1 MVRKFLVFT
10 LIFGGLS
17 FVQAQDQKPNK
28 KVIIIN
34 KTNDNGKITE
44 TRKEAEGVDADKL
57 LEEMKADGIENI
69 NIDTEGG
76 KRVISITKSE
86 SKSNSDSKGE
96 KVKIIKIDGENVNE
110 MEWEGDGDMPEEMA
124 NELKNIQISKIK
136 DGENMM
142 ITIDAD
148 TPADSRQM
156 EWAEGKSGNKKMK
169 MIRREDSDR
178 MYFPE
183 KERKFM
189 FRDNM
194 NANSNKASLGVTI
207 DDTQEGVV
215 ITDIVD
221 GSAAA
226 KAGLRRGDTILKIND
241 TYIFTS
247 DGLLKALSPFNPGE
261 SIKVRYIRVGKEK
274 SVKAT
279 LTKRP

>member
-1 MVRKFLVFT
+1 MVKKFLVLT

-28 KVIIIN
+28 KVVIIN

-44 TRKEAEGVDADKL
+44 TRKEAEGDDADKL
-57 LEEMKADGIENI
+57 IEEMKADGIDNI

-76 KRVISITKSE
+76 TKTISITKST
-86 SKSNSDSKGE
+86 SKTTSKDGKDE
-96 KVKIIKIDGENVNE
+96 DTNIKIIKIDGDNVNE
-110 MEWEGDGDMPEEMA
+110 MEWKGDGDMPEEMA
-124 NELKNIQISKIK
+124 KELKNININKVV
-136 DGENMM
+136 DGDNMT
-142 ITIDAD
+142 ITIDAESD
-148 TPADSRQM
+148 DQPKDLT
-156 EWAEGKSGNKKMK
+156 EGKPKNRKMK

-183 KERKFM
+183 RERKFM
-189 FRDNM
+189 YRDNM
-194 NANSNKASLGVTI
+194 NSNKASLGVSI

-241 TYIFTS
+241 KYIFTS

-261 SIKVRYIRVGKEK
+261 SIKVRYIRDGNEK
-274 SVKAT
+274 SAKAT
-279 LTKRP
+279 LTKRS

>member
-17 FVQAQDQKPNK
+17 FVQAQDQKTNK

>member
-1 MVRKFLVFT
+1 MVKKFLVLT

-28 KVIIIN
+28 KVVIIN

-44 TRKEAEGVDADKL
+44 TRKEAEGDDADKL
-57 LEEMKADGIENI
+57 IEEMKADGIDNI

-76 KRVISITKSE
+76 TKTISITKST
-86 SKSNSDSKGE
+86 SKTTSKDGKDE
-96 KVKIIKIDGENVNE
+96 DTNIKIIKIDGDNVNE
-110 MEWEGDGDMPEEMA
+110 MEWKGDGDMPEEMA
-124 NELKNIQISKIK
+124 KELKNININKVV
-136 DGENMM
+136 DGDNMT
-142 ITIDAD
+142 ITIDAESD
-148 TPADSRQM
+148 DQPKDLT
-156 EWAEGKSGNKKMK
+156 EGKPKNRKMK

-183 KERKFM
+183 RERKFM
-189 FRDNM
+189 YRDNM
-194 NANSNKASLGVTI
+194 NSNKASLGVSI

-241 TYIFTS
+241 KYIFTS

-261 SIKVRYIRVGKEK
+261 SIKVRYIRDGNEK
-274 SVKAT
+274 STKAT
-279 LTKRP
+279 LTKRS

>member
-1 MVRKFLVFT
+1 MVKKFLVLT

-28 KVIIIN
+28 KVVIIN

-44 TRKEAEGVDADKL
+44 TRKEAEGDDADKL
-57 LEEMKADGIENI
+57 IEEMKADGIDNI

-76 KRVISITKSE
+76 TKTISITKST
-86 SKSNSDSKGE
+86 SKTTSKDGKDE
-96 KVKIIKIDGENVNE
+96 DTNIKIIKIDGDNVNE
-110 MEWEGDGDMPEEMA
+110 MEWKGDGDMPEEMA
-124 NELKNIQISKIK
+124 KELKNININKVV
-136 DGENMM
+136 DGDNMT
-142 ITIDAD
+142 ITIDAESD
-148 TPADSRQM
+148 DQPKDLT
-156 EWAEGKSGNKKMK
+156 EGKPKNRKMK

-183 KERKFM
+183 RDRKFM
-189 FRDNM
+189 YRDNM
-194 NANSNKASLGVTI
+194 NSNKASLGVSI

-221 GSAAA
+221 DSAAA

-241 TYIFTS
+241 KYIFTS

-261 SIKVRYIRVGKEK
+261 SIKVRYIRDGNEK
-274 SVKAT
+274 SAKAT
-279 LTKRP
+279 LTKRS